1 MLGIDLGELLRVG
14 SLRDPSV
21 VDDVV
26 PLRSTLLQWGDRREC
41 PKELIFVEV
50 VYLEEV
56 DTLSSEAPPIAVL
69 AYSRPDFVA

>member
-14 SLRDPSV
+14 GLRDPSV

-26 PLRSTLLQWGDRREC
+26 PLRSALLERGDRREC
-41 PKELIFVEV
+41 PEELVLIEV

-56 DTLSSEAPPIAVL
+56 DTLSGEALPVAIL
-69 AYSRPDFVA
+69 AYSCPDFVA

>member
-26 PLRSTLLQWGDRREC
+26 PLRSTLLQWGDRRER